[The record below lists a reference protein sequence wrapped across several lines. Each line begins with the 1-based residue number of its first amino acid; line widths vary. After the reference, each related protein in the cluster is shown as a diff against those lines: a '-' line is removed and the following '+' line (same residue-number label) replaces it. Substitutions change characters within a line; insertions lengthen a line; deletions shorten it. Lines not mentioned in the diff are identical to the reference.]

1 MWFLSLLVIYIKR
14 IDGAISLATEMSF
27 NNNNLEA
34 KEIRRRSLLLL
45 VSSSVDGYV
54 FFLSLFLFLFLFLFF
69 SKLIFFLLLLRIW
82 NWNVHLFPLIWEWF
96 LNHLLYKAKMQI
108 YLSLLTSSPLNFEFF
123 KLRPLHKILLNVVIK
138 CPNFNYNLNFSS
150 NFLIKKI

>member
-1 MWFLSLLVIYIKR
+1 MYVWFFTLLVIYIKR

-69 SKLIFFLLLLRIW
+69 SELIFIIVTYLKL
-82 NWNVHLFPLIWEWF
+82 NVHLFKLIWEWC

-108 YLSLLTSSPLNFEFF
+108 YLSLLTSTPLNFGFI
-123 KLRPLHKILLNVVIK
+123 KLRPLHKISFK
-138 CPNFNYNLNFSS
+138 CCD
-150 NFLIKKI
+150 